1 MRLLNCIKYWLGIRP
16 AWERCVHASCWSG
29 RNASK
34 RMMNMLSPA
43 MPEKVFRERVAWMLK
58 RGCDTVHW
66 FVANK
71 GDGEYAGYCIYG
83 TDWDWEVD
91 KPTVKLF
98 RSRIAYARKRG
109 LGVVLWLN
117 AE

>member
-1 MRLLNCIKYWLGIRP
+1 
-16 AWERCVHASCWSG
+16 
-29 RNASK
+29 
-34 RMMNMLSPA
+34 MLSPA
-43 MPEKVFRERVAWMLK
+43 MPEKVFRERVKWMLE

-83 TDWDWEVD
+83 ADWDWEVD